1 MDVSVEALGASRRQL
16 TLQIPAP
23 DVTSAYDAVVRKI
36 SAKVRLPGFRPGKA
50 PRAMLERRFAL
61 AIRDDVL
68 EKLVRAHLFT
78 AIDKAGLRPLD
89 TPELAEIGELR
100 SGAPLDLRFVCE
112 VVPDFEIG
120 GLDAG
125 ELNITTIVADDT
137 DLDEQVEAVLE
148 RHASAQDVDDAA
160 GDQDVV
166 TFAFTLTADDTTT
179 DETERRVVI
188 GGGAAWLSALG
199 MGKRPGDALE
209 GEVEVPDDEVSPHAG
224 KTAQIAGRIVS
235 VRRRVRPA
243 IEAVLE
249 PENCAD
255 AEALRTREAAALGK
269 KIETANAD
277 RKREAVLDHI
287 LQSSTIE
294 APETLIDR
302 EIVWRAK
309 RMFGGIDLSKPSM
322 SRLMDM
328 LRDQMRGEATVAVR
342 RALALDKLLAVQ
354 PVEISDADVD
364 GRIERLTLE
373 MPEMAD
379 RIRADFAGADA
390 RRSIK
395 DRMAEEAVL
404 DGVVAK
410 MTWVDGETVTWR
422 DRQPAAE
429 MAEVDD
435 GHDHSGH
442 DHDHDHGHDHDH
454 DHGECDDPTHDHS
467 HHGHGAGDVGAV

>member
-23 DVTSAYDAVVRKI
+23 EVTSAYDAVVRKI
-36 SAKVRLPGFRPGKA
+36 GAKVRLPGFRPGKA

-78 AIDKAGLRPLD
+78 AIDKVGLRPLD

-100 SGAPLDLRFVCE
+100 SGTPLDLRFVCE
-112 VVPDFEIG
+112 VVPDFVLG
-120 GLDAG
+120 GLDGG
-125 ELNITTIVADDT
+125 ELSIIAIVADDT
-137 DLDEQVEAVLE
+137 DIDEQVQAVLD
-148 RHASAQDVDDAA
+148 RHATSQDVDDAA
-160 GDQDVV
+160 VDQDVV
-166 TFAFTLTADDTTT
+166 TFAFTLTADGTTT

-199 MGKRPGDALE
+199 LGKRPGDALE
-209 GEVEVPDDEVSPHAG
+209 GEVEVPADEVSPLAG
-224 KTAQIAGRIVS
+224 TTAQIAGRIVS

-243 IEAVLE
+243 IEAVLA
-249 PENCAD
+249 PENVAD
-255 AEALRTREAAALGK
+255 ADALRAREAAALAK

-277 RKREAVLDHI
+277 RKREAVLDHL
-287 LQSSTIE
+287 LQNSTID

-342 RALALDKLLAVQ
+342 RALALDQLLAKS
-354 PVEISDADVD
+354 PVEISEADID

-404 DGVVAK
+404 DAIGAK
-410 MTWVDGETVTWR
+410 MTWGDGETVTWR
-422 DRQPAAE
+422 DRQPAATT
-429 MAEVDD
+429 AEVDD
-435 GHDHSGH
+435 GHDHPHGHDHHGHDHHDH
-442 DHDHDHGHDHDH
+442 DHDHDHGA
-454 DHGECDDPTHDHS
+454 CDDPTHDHS
-467 HHGHGAGDVGAV
+467 HHHHG